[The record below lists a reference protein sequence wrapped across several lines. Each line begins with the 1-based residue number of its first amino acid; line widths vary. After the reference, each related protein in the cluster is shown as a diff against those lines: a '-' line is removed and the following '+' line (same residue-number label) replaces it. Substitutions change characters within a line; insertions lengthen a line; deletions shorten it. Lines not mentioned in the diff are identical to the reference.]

1 MLASAK
7 SPSAFDHFEDFCRRV
22 AFERFDTFDENRQ
35 NFRAARVPARARA
48 SITIPISRLIYAYR
62 VYWTHLGR
70 NAICSN
76 ENIHAMCGS
85 VWAPDPDTCRTLDE
99 TSAPRSGALR

>member
-35 NFRAARVPARARA
+35 NFAARVPRAREHHYA
-48 SITIPISRLIYAYR
+48 SFPLDLRI
-62 VYWTHLGR
+62 YWTHLGR

-76 ENIHAMCGS
+76 ENVHAMCGI
-85 VWAPDPDTCRTLDE
+85 VWAPDPDTCRTL
-99 TSAPRSGALR
+99 R